1 MPLTSR
7 PNGRGAL
14 EVAMTCR
21 YCGLETGSG
30 AGHRS
35 QAECIQALSS
45 EIDRAK
51 RLISSFRDGPP
62 HRLGSHHVASEEQP
76 SANH

>member
-1 MPLTSR
+1 
-7 PNGRGAL
+7 
-14 EVAMTCR
+14 MTCR

-35 QAECIQALSS
+35 QAECIQALSE

-51 RLISSFRDGPP
+51 RLINSFRDD
-62 HRLGSHHVASEEQP
+62 ASTRRTGAHCAAGVSPAVVEQGE
-76 SANH
+76 

>member
-1 MPLTSR
+1 
-7 PNGRGAL
+7 
-14 EVAMTCR
+14 MTCR

-35 QAECIQALSS
+35 QAECIQALSE

-51 RLISSFRDGPP
+51 RLIDNVREGCSEQRV
-62 HRLGSHHVASEEQP
+62 HTAHHPATGGQP
-76 SANH
+76 GANQ